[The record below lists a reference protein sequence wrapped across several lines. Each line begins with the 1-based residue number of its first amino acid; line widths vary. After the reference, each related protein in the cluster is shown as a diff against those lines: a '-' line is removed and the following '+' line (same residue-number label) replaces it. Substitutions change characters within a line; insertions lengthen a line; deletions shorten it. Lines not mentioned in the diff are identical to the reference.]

1 MIAAEVA
8 WLCVLSPFAGA
19 LLSPVLARIHPKLR
33 DYGAVFLSFLAALC
47 SVMLIP
53 YLFHPEKL
61 PIESAFV
68 WLSFP
73 IELKAGVLI
82 DPLSIVMANVVAVIS
97 FIIMVYS
104 LGYMKGDPSLTRW
117 WMWMNL
123 FIGSMLLLV
132 LSNNLLFLF
141 IGWKMVG
148 LCSWGLIGF
157 YKNDEKKYWIG
168 GPAPTKYTTPSHC
181 GLKAMVVTSAG
192 DVVMLGG
199 MLLMYAYS
207 GTLNILELYETS
219 SIWLPEM
226 AKSSGMILLM
236 SILLLAGPIGKSA
249 QFPLH
254 EWLPEAMA
262 GPGPVSALI
271 HAATMVKSGVY
282 LVARLVPI
290 FFYGYWV
297 AGCSEASY
305 FFILI
310 AWIGAITAFL
320 AATQGMVALELK
332 KALAYSTVSQI
343 GYMMLALGVTGLT
356 AHSLMGGFTSGMFH
370 LVNHAL
376 FKACLFLCAGSVI
389 HTAHSIYM
397 NDMGSIRKYM
407 PFTWIFMVIA
417 ALSLMG
423 VPPFPG
429 FWSKDAILLSCL
441 EAHNYPLFLFALIT
455 VVLTAFYTLRFI
467 GMTFYGKESK
477 NVENLKRKGVHLGE
491 ARLTMVVACGVL
503 AITIIVL
510 GIFGLPLEHLLHE
523 GFGYTLVEKLH
534 LPVEHATEMPHLLVP
549 LLSVISVVIGIVPAY
564 LLYFSGKLDPA
575 GMLEKHASLKM
586 LHKFF
591 WNRWYIDRFYYM
603 FFVGGMTE
611 LFTRVPKYI
620 ENPLDKLYHEKV
632 PAGLIALSSRVPRFI
647 ENPLDRFYH
656 MKDGLGRVAR
666 ISIPSG
672 MIAIFS
678 RVPKYVEN
686 PLDRFYHMKDSM
698 GRVARISIPS
708 GMIAIFSRVPKYI
721 ENPLDRFYH
730 MKDSLGRVARISIP
744 AIPGAIYSGTK
755 RIRIE
760 TGYLGY
766 NLIYVLIF
774 YIGFIILI
782 LLIFLGVIT

>member
-1 MIAAEVA
+1 MTAADVA
-8 WLCVLSPFAGA
+8 WLCFLFPFAGA
-19 LLSPVLARIHPKLR
+19 LLSPVLARIHPRLR
-33 DYGAVFLSFLAALC
+33 DYGALFFSFLAALC
-47 SVMLIP
+47 SVMFIP

-61 PIESAFV
+61 PLESAFV
-68 WLSFP
+68 WLSSP
-73 IELKAGVLI
+73 IELKVGVLV

-104 LGYMKGDPSLTRW
+104 LGYMKGDPSLARW

-132 LSNNLLFLF
+132 LSNNLVFLF
-141 IGWKMVG
+141 VGWKMVG

-157 YKNDEKKYWIG
+157 YNKDEKKYWIG
-168 GPAPTKYTTPSHC
+168 GPPPTKYTTPSHC

-192 DVVMLGG
+192 DVLMLGG
-199 MLLMYAYS
+199 ILIMYSYG

-219 SIWLPEM
+219 SIWIPEM

-282 LVARLVPI
+282 MVARLIPI

-297 AGCSEASY
+297 AGCIEASY

-310 AWIGAITAFL
+310 AWVGAITAFM
-320 AATQGMVALELK
+320 AATQGMTALELK
-332 KALAYSTVSQI
+332 KALAFSTVSQI
-343 GYMMLALGVTGLT
+343 GYMMLALGVAGLT
-356 AHSLMGGFTSGMFH
+356 ISSLEGGFTSGIFH

-407 PFTWIFMVIA
+407 PFTWIFMFIA

-441 EAHNYPLFLFALIT
+441 EAHNYPLFLLALIT
-455 VVLTAFYTLRFI
+455 VVITAFYTTRFV
-467 GMTFYGKESK
+467 GMVFHGRESK
-477 NVENLKRKGVHLGE
+477 NVEKLKQKGAHLGE
-491 ARLTMVVACGVL
+491 AHRTMVVACGVL

-510 GIFGLPLEHLLHE
+510 GILGLPLEHLLHE

-534 LPVEHATEMPHLLVP
+534 LPVEHAGEHSISHLLVP

-591 WNRWYIDRFYYM
+591 WNRWYIDSFYYI
-603 FFVGGMTE
+603 FFVGGITR
-611 LFTRVPKYI
+611 LFTSVPRYI
-620 ENPLDKLYHEKV
+620 EDPLDKVYHKIIPSIPGRFYSGGRDILASKYGREEV
-632 PAGLIALSSRVPRFI
+632 EGAPAEPVVGISLGFALLLVLLFIALY
-647 ENPLDRFYH
+647 L
-656 MKDGLGRVAR
+656 L
-666 ISIPSG
+666 
-672 MIAIFS
+672 AIF
-678 RVPKYVEN
+678 
-686 PLDRFYHMKDSM
+686 
-698 GRVARISIPS
+698 
-708 GMIAIFSRVPKYI
+708 
-721 ENPLDRFYH
+721 
-730 MKDSLGRVARISIP
+730 
-744 AIPGAIYSGTK
+744 
-755 RIRIE
+755 IRGWL
-760 TGYLGY
+760 TSP
-766 NLIYVLIF
+766 
-774 YIGFIILI
+774 
-782 LLIFLGVIT
+782 